1 MQSQAAC
8 AVMHPQFNLIY
19 LSKLLS
25 LYCKELWERISQF
38 HRLLCLECFYGLLH
52 TKTSIGIYKQM
63 NNDHSCWAED
73 KPVVSRACAADKTQ
87 MFACLAHVYFCF
99 LLVQSLHLKA
109 LCKQGVI
116 SLLSKQVFSA
126 SVVIVGLAC

>member
-25 LYCKELWERISQF
+25 LYCEELWERKSQF

-52 TKTSIGIYKQM
+52 TKASIGIYKQM
-63 NNDHSCWAED
+63 NNDHSSCWGEKKQVTCFAEH
-73 KPVVSRACAADKTQ
+73 VQRTEVCQVYLFST
-87 MFACLAHVYFCF
+87 CLF
-99 LLVQSLHLKA
+99 LLFCQSNPCILRPCVNKA
-109 LCKQGVI
+109 L
-116 SLLSKQVFSA
+116 
-126 SVVIVGLAC
+126 VVDNLNKHFFLHPL